1 MQSSQL
7 ALEITST
14 PYLPANGGQVSEFMQ
29 LHASNTEQ
37 AGAMQGVQEN
47 LKTLAPSPVFQK
59 HPQSFQLSAG
69 RSLSLPV

>member
-37 AGAMQGVQEN
+37 AGAMQEN